1 MVPQAEC
8 KPMVDR
14 IVTFKLSL
22 AKGARDRMVQSKGL
36 LGCKAFGKEKER
48 RALVPFIIN
57 ITMEI
62 NFSSKVYSKSL
73 LKGSPLSCTSL
84 EEVISCPEVWR
95 PIF

>member
-1 MVPQAEC
+1 MNTLDG
-8 KPMVDR
+8 KLLVDR
-14 IVTFKLSL
+14 GGF
-22 AKGARDRMVQSKGL
+22 L
-36 LGCKAFGKEKER
+36 LYETR
-48 RALVPFIIN
+48 RTVVPFIIN

-62 NFSSKVYSKSL
+62 NFLSKAYSKSL